1 MTTLSKLL
9 ANRKQAINVTSSEP
23 ALKVTQ
29 NGSGDALRVE
39 VRLQAGNV
47 RSMAYGKAFYG

>member
-1 MTTLSKLL
+1 MTTLSELL

-29 NGSGDALRVE
+29 NGSGEAMAALWVKPYISE
-39 VRLQAGNV
+39 
-47 RSMAYGKAFYG
+47 